1 MPPVSSVLREER
13 FEDDTDG
20 TDEVE
25 DGDATET
32 EDAEKSL
39 DDIIDA
45 YTKCPGFE

>member
-1 MPPVSSVLREER
+1 MTPLSSVRREER
-13 FEDDTDG
+13 LESDTDEN
-20 TDEVE
+20 DDAE

-45 YTKCPGFE
+45 YAG

>member
-1 MPPVSSVLREER
+1 MTPVSSGLKAERREE
-13 FEDDTDG
+13 DTDR
-20 TDEVE
+20 TDEGE

-45 YTKCPGFE
+45 YAG